1 MEHTIFKHLH
11 TTTSMASSTLLH
23 LLSSYLSTTIGIL
36 RSMLSHLLTLHKTP
50 FLVVL
55 VDVSLSLYFWSCGL
69 SPCSVDLDDEQTTIH
84 FWGSAHRRSRKPCLV
99 FIHGYGGN
107 SRWQFW
113 AQVGPLSQSFN
124 IFIPD
129 LLFFGKSHT
138 LSPQRSDVFQ
148 ATCIVEGLRKLG
160 VDKYSIYAISYG
172 GFVGYR
178 MAEVGGDKVEKLVI
192 VSTGIGCTDEQKF
205 EQLRKIGRNPLEL
218 LLPEKPQDLRVLMNL
233 SIYKFNPFIWAPNFF
248 LQQFIDVMCNN
259 YRKEK
264 SELAE
269 YLIFRKADSNLPVL
283 TQETLIIWGNQD
295 KVFPLSFAH
304 HLQKHLGPKSKL
316 EIIKDT
322 GHAANVESPGA
333 VNNSIRAFILG
344 K

>member
-248 LQQFIDVMCNN
+248 LQQFID
-259 YRKEK
+259 
-264 SELAE
+264 
-269 YLIFRKADSNLPVL
+269 
-283 TQETLIIWGNQD
+283 ETLIIWGNQD